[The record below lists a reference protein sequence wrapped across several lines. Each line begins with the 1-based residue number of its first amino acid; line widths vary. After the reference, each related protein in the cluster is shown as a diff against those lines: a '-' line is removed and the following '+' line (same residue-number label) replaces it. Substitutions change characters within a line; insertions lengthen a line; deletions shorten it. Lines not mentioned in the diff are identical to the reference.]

1 MPDDRSLSTKRRLV
15 MTLGVLNVH
24 AHKLIAELCEQM
36 ANQVFDE
43 AMKKNNDLYRQVCE
57 SNPGK
62 AEYELRRIFVRWM
75 APRLVGDARATL
87 AGMLPTLRDPVL
99 QNKIYDAL
107 LADNVLRRGRGNR
120 VQRRG
125 FYKLLKN

>member
-1 MPDDRSLSTKRRLV
+1 

-36 ANQVFDE
+36 ADAVFED
-43 AMKKNNDLYRQVCE
+43 AMSKNNDLYRQVRATHPDKNE
-57 SNPGK
+57 R
-62 AEYELRRIFVRWM
+62 ELRRIFVRWM